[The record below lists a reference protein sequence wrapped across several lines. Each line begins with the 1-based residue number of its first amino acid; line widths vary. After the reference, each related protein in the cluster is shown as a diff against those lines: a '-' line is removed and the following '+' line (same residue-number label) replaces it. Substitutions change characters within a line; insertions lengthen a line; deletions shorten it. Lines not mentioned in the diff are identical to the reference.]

1 MNAQQV
7 SAWLANELGGRITKT
22 DLRTGALLRRTSK
35 IVARQDGIS
44 WECYVNAAS
53 AWLWINGRG
62 SDAGVALSINRRS
75 PGLLMIEP
83 VDQPFAA
90 LTHPVFARSGGTGA
104 REQCRRWEPLISALE
119 LGRFDYITATPDQF
133 ALWNRRPRL
142 DTLRRRVQLLRAQF
156 RNPAVPG

>member
-35 IVARQDGIS
+35 IVARQDGMS

-53 AWLWINGRG
+53 AWLWINGHG

-75 PGLLMIEP
+75 PGMLMTEP
-83 VDQPFAA
+83 VEQPFAG
-90 LTHPVFARSGGTGA
+90 LTHPVFTTPGGTGA
-104 REQCRRWEPLISALE
+104 REQCRRWEPFVAGLA
-119 LGRFDYITATPDQF
+119 LGRFEYITATPDQVT
-133 ALWNRRPRL
+133 LWNRRPRI
-142 DTLRRRVQLLRAQF
+142 DTLRRRINLLRDQF
-156 RNPAVPG
+156 AA